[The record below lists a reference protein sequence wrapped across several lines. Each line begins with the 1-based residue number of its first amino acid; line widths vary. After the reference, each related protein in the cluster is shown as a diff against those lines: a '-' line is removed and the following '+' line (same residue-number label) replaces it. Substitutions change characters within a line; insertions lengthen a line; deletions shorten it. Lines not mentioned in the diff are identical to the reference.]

1 MLTRVSIVAVP
12 WPRPV
17 QAARCSGQAP
27 HTATGVASTRL
38 AHGQPLNCAAGTI
51 ASTMTATARGTQTAR
66 RRPRARTAGSAA
78 GSSASGAGAVAE
90 YPQDSITPISSAGS
104 RPPMLAKYALPVA

>member
-27 HTATGVASTRL
+27 HTATGAASTRL
-38 AHGQPLNCAAGTI
+38 THGQPLNCTAGTM
-51 ASTMTATARGTQTAR
+51 ASTMTATASGTQMAS
-66 RRPRARTAGSAA
+66 RRPRARAA
-78 GSSASGAGAVAE
+78 GSGPASSGSGAGAAAE

-104 RPPMLAKYALPVA
+104 RPPMLEK